1 MNSMRKRLAFSL
13 IELLISLIA
22 ISCITAAFAPVI
34 SKRLTSGALSIGAG
48 EVKVTSGNFLPI
60 PECHEKYGSLCN
72 LCGPE
77 GCYGCSKTCQDGEYI
92 NVSKCT
98 CTNCE
103 DNIDGY
109 DANCIKCDGE
119 KCFQCSNGYY
129 LVNQSKKC
137 KICPAG
143 YYC

>member
-1 MNSMRKRLAFSL
+1 MFLNFKKALAFSL
-13 IELLISLIA
+13 VELLISLIA

-77 GCYGCSKTCQDGEYI
+77 G
-92 NVSKCT
+92 
-98 CTNCE
+98 
-103 DNIDGY
+103 
-109 DANCIKCDGE
+109 
-119 KCFQCSNGYY
+119 
-129 LVNQSKKC
+129 
-137 KICPAG
+137 
-143 YYC
+143 